1 MVTID
6 KTTKN
11 ADRSCGRFP
20 SIETRLVD
28 YSNRKVLQC
37 RALFFADPQ
46 GDGYTAIARNLPG
59 VVSEGDNLAEAIA
72 NITDAFTESVLSYV
86 EHGERV
92 PWGDSLEIMEGAVPE
107 RELLLLV
114 KIDG

>member
-20 SIETRLVD
+20 IIETRLVD

-72 NITDAFTESVLSYV
+72 NITEAFAESVLSYI
-86 EHGERV
+86 EQGENI
-92 PWGDSLEIMEGAVPE
+92 PWGETSDVMEDAVPV
-107 RELLLLV
+107 RELYLSV